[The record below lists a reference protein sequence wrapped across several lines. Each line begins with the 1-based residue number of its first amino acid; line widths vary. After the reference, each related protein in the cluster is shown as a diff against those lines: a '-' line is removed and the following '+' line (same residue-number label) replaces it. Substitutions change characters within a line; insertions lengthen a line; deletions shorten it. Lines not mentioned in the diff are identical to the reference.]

1 MRKMQ
6 QVNISEAK
14 ARLSHLIKKA
24 LDGEDV
30 IIAKNHEPLVK
41 LMPVR
46 WAAQRRYPGSAKG
59 RVKVARDFGA
69 PLVDLQ
75 EYR

>member
-14 ARLSHLIKKA
+14 ARLSHLIKRA
-24 LDGEDV
+24 LEGEDV
-30 IIAKNHEPLVK
+30 IIAKDNKPLVK